1 MLTYYKTMV
10 SNVKQK
16 PYKETQGSPDLDDIQ
31 EIDEDEESDNY
42 KEDLINV
49 INTQIDIEN
58 HKELS

>member
-1 MLTYYKTMV
+1 LI
-10 SNVKQK
+10 
-16 PYKETQGSPDLDDIQ
+16 SPDLDEIQ